1 MLTKYLVLG
10 TEVFSGNWG
19 IKISKNLSEK
29 IILEAHKKGINE
41 LDVASSYGKSNSVEK
56 LIGKIIKKNNIKF
69 SISSKFKIEN
79 KKTISGIVQN
89 VEKQLDKSLKY
100 LNVENLHTYYFHSGN
115 NEEFF
120 IDEVWKLLEDRKKL
134 GDIKR
139 LGLSIKHDLV
149 LKNDLKQLF
158 KAKDYNISVVQTVLN
173 MFSNQSLKKLIPYC
187 KKNKFEIYARM
198 PLAKGLLSGSYN
210 DNSSFLKNDPR
221 LDSLLTKKIINY
233 RLANKNLSLEKVIKW
248 PLKNSK
254 KVVFSVKNLKQL
266 NQITK
271 INYKR

>member
-1 MLTKYLVLG
+1 MLAKYLVLG

-19 IKISKNLSEK
+19 IKISKNLSER
-29 IILEAHKKGINE
+29 IILEAKNKGINE

-69 SISSKFKIEN
+69 SISSKFKIKN
-79 KKTISGIVQN
+79 KKKTSEIVRD
-89 VEKQLDKSLKY
+89 VEEQLDKSLSY
-100 LNVENLHTYYFHSGN
+100 LNVENLYTYYFHSGN

-149 LKNDLKQLF
+149 IKNDLKQLL

-173 MFSNQSLKKLIPYC
+173 MFSQQSLIKLIPYC
-187 KKNKFEIYARM
+187 KKNKLEIYSRM
-198 PLAKGLLSGSYN
+198 PFAKGLLTGKYN
-210 DNSSFLKNDPR
+210 NNSKFIKNDPR
-221 LDSLLTKKIINY
+221 LNSSLTKKIINY
-233 RLANKNLSLEKVIKW
+233 RLVNKNLSLEKVIKW

-254 KVVFSVKNLKQL
+254 KVVFSVKNLEQL
-266 NQITK
+266 DQITK
-271 INYKR
+271 FNGKR

>member
-1 MLTKYLVLG
+1 MLAKYLVLG

-56 LIGKIIKKNNIKF
+56 LIGKIKKKNNIKF

-79 KKTISGIVQN
+79 KKTISEIVKN
-89 VEKQLDKSLKY
+89 VEQQLDKSLKY

-120 IDEVWKLLEDRKKL
+120 IDEVWKLLENRKKL

-173 MFSNQSLKKLIPYC
+173 MFSNQSLKRLIPFC

-210 DNSSFLKNDPR
+210 NNSSFLKNDPR
-221 LDSLLTKKIINY
+221 LNSLLTKKIINY

-266 NQITK
+266 DQITK
-271 INYKR
+271 FNYKR